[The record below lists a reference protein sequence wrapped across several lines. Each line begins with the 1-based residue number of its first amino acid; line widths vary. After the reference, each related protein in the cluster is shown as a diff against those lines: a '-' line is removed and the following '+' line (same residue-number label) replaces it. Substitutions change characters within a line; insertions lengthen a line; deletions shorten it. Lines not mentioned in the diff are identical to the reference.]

1 MDTLYVN
8 ISPSPQCP
16 IPNAPF
22 PSPQSPIPNPQS
34 PIPNPQ
40 YPMPLMTH
48 KWLSIV
54 GIGEDGLEGLSAIA
68 RSLVNQAKVI
78 VGGDRHLA
86 MLPTNGSWQKITW
99 KSPINASVEEII
111 RRRGESICVLA
122 SGDPMCYGIGVTL
135 TRQIPISEMTII
147 PAPSSFSLA
156 CARLGWSLTEVETIS
171 LCGRPPSL
179 LQSYIY
185 LGARLLILS
194 EAKNTPSI
202 VAQILNERGFGN
214 SEITVLERMGGIH
227 ERIIEGVAASWNE
240 TDLADLNAIAVH
252 CIADTGVVA
261 LPRLPGL
268 PDNAYHHDGQ
278 LTKREVRAITLATLA
293 PTPGELLW
301 DVGAGCGSISI
312 EWMRT
317 HPRCRAIAIEQN
329 SSRLH
334 YIADNAAALG
344 TPNLQIIAGK
354 AANALKDLPVPDAI
368 FIGGGITAENLFDI
382 CWSALRP
389 GGRLVANV
397 VTIEGEQTLFQWYEK
412 VGGNFTRIAIQR
424 AEPIG
429 KFLGWRAMAPVTQ
442 WVVMK

>member
-1 MDTLYVN
+1 
-8 ISPSPQCP
+8 
-16 IPNAPF
+16 
-22 PSPQSPIPNPQS
+22 
-34 PIPNPQ
+34 
-40 YPMPLMTH
+40 MTR

-54 GIGEDGLEGLSAIA
+54 GIGEDGLQGLSAIA
-68 RSLVNQAKVI
+68 RSIVNEAEVI

-86 MLPTNGSWQKITW
+86 MLPTDDQREKLSWT
-99 KSPINASVEEII
+99 SPISASIEAII
-111 RRRGESICVLA
+111 QRRGQSICVLA

-135 TRQIPISEMTII
+135 TRRIPVSEMTII
-147 PAPSSFSLA
+147 PAPSTFSLA
-156 CARLGWSLTEVETIS
+156 CARLGWSLTEVETLS
-171 LCGRPPSL
+171 LNARPPSL

-185 LGARLLILS
+185 PGARLLILS
-194 EAKNTPSI
+194 EGKDTPAI
-202 VAQILNERGFGN
+202 VAEILTKRGYGG
-214 SEITVLERMGGIH
+214 SKITVLERMGGSH
-227 ERIIEGVAASWNE
+227 ERIVEGTAASWSE
-240 TDLADLNAIAVH
+240 TEIAALNAIAVD
-252 CIADTGVVA
+252 CIVDAGVVA

-278 LTKREVRAITLATLA
+278 LTKHEVRAVTLRALA

-312 EWMRT
+312 EWMRS

-344 TPNLQIIAGK
+344 TPNLQIVEGK
-354 AANALKDLPVPDAI
+354 APHALKDLPTPDAI
-368 FIGGGITAENLFDI
+368 FIGGGVTAEGLFNV

-397 VTIEGEQTLFQWYEK
+397 VTIEGEQTLFQWYQQ
-412 VGGNFTRIAIQR
+412 VGGNLTRIAIQR

-442 WVVMK
+442 WVVVKL